1 MKITRVLAPID
12 FSEQSRAALREAD
25 ELAAARGADLILLH
39 VHQIVE
45 VAVLDFTYVERPEAV
60 AEVCDAA
67 EAELRRWSEDLQTP
81 PERIKVQVATG
92 SPVVEIVRATKE
104 CDIAVL
110 ATHGR
115 TGLSHFLMGSVSER
129 VIQGA
134 RCSVLVVKQPSAT

>member
-1 MKITRVLAPID
+1 MAPID

-25 ELAAARGADLILLH
+25 ELAAERGAELLLLH

-60 AEVCDAA
+60 GEVCDAA
-67 EAELRRWSEDLQTP
+67 EAELRRWSADLRTP
-81 PERIKVQVATG
+81 AERILVRVATG
-92 SPVVEIVRATKE
+92 SPVDEIVRATRE
-104 CDIAVL
+104 CDLVVM

-129 VIQGA
+129 VVQGA
-134 RCSVLVVKQPSAT
+134 ACTVLVVKRPAGAA